1 MQLVENKRPDSILIA
16 EISAIRKFEPHFR
29 AQRQELWSVIPDAAK
44 PACHFPAARPAGKD
58 LASPFPASPS
68 PFFRAPWTLA
78 VSGDRTSTACA
89 KGRIFQI
96 ANRYAPRKLEFQLNA
111 FSSTTS
117 KFLIDNFKCVSPTLR
132 AHSSITL
139 RQYANSSGAPSFAA
153 RAKGGV
159 FLIANRHAAR
169 KLEFRLSVLPSITSK
184 FLIDKFLALLNSQ
197 ENESPA

>member
-1 MQLVENKRPDSILIA
+1 MQLIENKRPDPILIA
-16 EISAIRKFEPHFR
+16 EISAITKFEPHFR

-44 PACHFPAARPAGKD
+44 PDCHLPAARRARRD
-58 LASPFPASPS
+58 LASAFTVLPTRPS
-68 PFFRAPWTLA
+68 RAPGIQPS
-78 VSGDRTSTACA
+78 SGNGTSVALA

-111 FSSTTS
+111 VSSTTS
-117 KFLIDNFKCVSPTLR
+117 KFLIDNFKCVSPILR

-197 ENESPA
+197 KNESPA